1 MNYSLILFL
10 ICLVTGVLWLLDRAI
25 WRRQRPEGAPRP
37 GWLEYTAGF
46 FPLLFAIFLLR
57 SFAFEPFNIPS
68 GSMIPTLRI
77 GDMILVQKYSYGV
90 RLPIVHTKVLDTGSP
105 KRGDVAVFR
114 YPKDTG
120 QDYIKRIVGL
130 PGDEIRYENKVLS
143 INGTP
148 VSATPAGAFM
158 DPTMVRPISRFE
170 ERLGEK
176 RYFTLVDADVGNGF
190 LLAEAFPFRDQCQ
203 RTAMGMVC
211 RVPQGHYFGMGDNR
225 DNSADSRVWGFI
237 PERNLAGRAVLVWFN
252 ASEVFDGNFSRL
264 GWIE

>member
-1 MNYSLILFL
+1 MNYSVILFTV
-10 ICLVTGVLWLLDRAI
+10 CVVTGLLWALDRSI
-25 WRRQRPEGAPRP
+25 WRKQRPEGAPRP

-46 FPLLFAIFLLR
+46 FPLLLVIFLLR

-77 GDMILVQKYSYGV
+77 GDMILVQKYSYGI
-90 RLPIVHTKVLDTGSP
+90 RLPIVHTKILDLGGP
-105 KRGDVAVFR
+105 DRGDVVVFR
-114 YPKDTG
+114 YPKDPS

-130 PGDEIRYENKVLS
+130 PGDEVRYENKVLS
-143 INGTP
+143 INGVEVP
-148 VSATPAGAFM
+148 RTPAGAFM
-158 DPTMVRPISRFE
+158 DSTMVRPIDRFE
-170 ERLGEK
+170 EQLGEK
-176 RYFTLVDADVGNGF
+176 RYHTLVDPDMGNGF

-203 RTAMGMVC
+203 RTLTGMVC
-211 RVPQGHYFGMGDNR
+211 RVPDGHYFGVGDNR

-237 PERNLAGRAVLVWFN
+237 PERNLAGRAILVWFN